1 MSNLLR
7 PIRHIVQNWKLNK
20 LAKKAGVGSPR
31 KSPTIFRNNPVIVNL
46 VLLEI
51 DENNEMSALLFDWN
65 DLGFNDTAI
74 AGCRNGV
81 AVQTKAAVV
90 ANLVANGAT
99 NYKNKDILFTFRD
112 GDAIELGVKMLMPI

>member
-1 MSNLLR
+1 
-7 PIRHIVQNWKLNK
+7 
-20 LAKKAGVGSPR
+20 
-31 KSPTIFRNNPVIVNL
+31 
-46 VLLEI
+46 
-51 DENNEMSALLFDWN
+51 MSALLFDWN
-65 DLGFNDTAI
+65 DLGFNDTAV

-112 GDAIELGVKMLMPI
+112 GGAIELGVKMLMPI

>member
-7 PIRHIVQNWKLNK
+7 PIRHIAQNWKLNK
-20 LAKKAGVGSPR
+20 LAKKAGVA
-31 KSPTIFRNNPVIVNL
+31 V
-46 VLLEI
+46 
-51 DENNEMSALLFDWN
+51 
-65 DLGFNDTAI
+65 

-90 ANLVANGAT
+90 ANLVTNGAT

-112 GDAIELGVKMLMPI
+112 GGAIELGVKMLMPKDGTS